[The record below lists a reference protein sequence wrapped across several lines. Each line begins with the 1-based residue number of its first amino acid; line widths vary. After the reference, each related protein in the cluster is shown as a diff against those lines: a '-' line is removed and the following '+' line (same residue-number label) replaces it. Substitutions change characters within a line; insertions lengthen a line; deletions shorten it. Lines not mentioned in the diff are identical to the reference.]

1 MGKEQKINEI
11 KRSIDYRSI
20 GASYKKLSM
29 DYRKEIKDDSSP
41 GQYVQRCIAEKLLQ
55 KLGEPKS
62 WKFYLKCAY
71 NLPESKIWDFVELA
85 MRPNVKDHN
94 RYFVFLANREMRN

>member
-11 KRSIDYRSI
+11 KCSIDYRSI

-55 KLGEPKS
+55 KSINKGRLQVLFS
-62 WKFYLKCAY
+62 FSSA
-71 NLPESKIWDFVELA
+71 SS
-85 MRPNVKDHN
+85 
-94 RYFVFLANREMRN
+94 